1 MYLDIVTHTVQR
13 LTDRGPAGFASLRRL
28 GSITA
33 QEQPSSCVSFPV
45 SLVVVHQNLYCTCI
59 CLYIQVASREGYLTK
74 IGKLRKVK

>member
-45 SLVVVHQNLYCTCI
+45 SLVVIHHNLLYMHLFVYTGCI
-59 CLYIQVASREGYLTK
+59 SGRLSDQDRQITQG
-74 IGKLRKVK
+74 